1 MCNDAEA
8 KKKDL
13 LKNNQMN
20 NNLMFKMSD
29 DPRITKVGRFIRKTS
44 IDELPQ
50 LFNVLKGDMSLVGTR
65 PPTVD
70 EVSNY
75 TQRHWKRLVIWPG
88 ITGNWQV
95 NGRSKITDFEE
106 VVNLD
111 VEYIDNWTPS
121 LDLKILL
128 KTFVAVIGRN
138 DAY

>member
-1 MCNDAEA
+1 
-8 KKKDL
+8 
-13 LKNNQMN
+13 MN